1 MSTLNAA
8 ELAAFSVDAY
18 DAAADLSRRL
28 PPGFVRLAD
37 LAGETGFG
45 GLRAAAYFNQATG
58 ELVVAYCGSGELRE
72 LFTNLSAVTG
82 AGETHLNHALAFR
95 PRRGPTPRSWPGRR
109 SQTPTSP

>member
-18 DAAADLSRRL
+18 DAAADLARRL

-37 LAGETGFG
+37 LAGEAGFG

-72 LFTNLSAVTG
+72 LFTNL
-82 AGETHLNHALAFR
+82 R
-95 PRRGPTPRSWPGRR
+95 P
-109 SQTPTSP
+109 